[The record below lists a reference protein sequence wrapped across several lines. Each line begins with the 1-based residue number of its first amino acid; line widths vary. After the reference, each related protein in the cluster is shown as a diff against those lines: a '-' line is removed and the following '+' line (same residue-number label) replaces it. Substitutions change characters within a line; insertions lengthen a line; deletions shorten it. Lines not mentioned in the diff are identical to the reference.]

1 MFLGSLL
8 IVAQRDVDLVDLDL
22 PLLVLPLPQ
31 QRGLQSEEVL
41 LPHDAVVEE
50 VQLELT
56 AVGFSEALFALISS
70 FTSFFF
76 GFWISSAAA
85 GTEIS
90 RHLVFLIFLGFL
102 FRIDVTFLHF
112 FSFVFC
118 SVVTRIL

>member
-41 LPHDAVVEE
+41 HHDMEE

-56 AVGFSEALFALISS
+56 AVGFS
-70 FTSFFF
+70 
-76 GFWISSAAA
+76 
-85 GTEIS
+85 
-90 RHLVFLIFLGFL
+90 
-102 FRIDVTFLHF
+102 
-112 FSFVFC
+112 
-118 SVVTRIL
+118 

>member
-31 QRGLQSEEVL
+31 QRCLQSEEVL

-56 AVGFSEALFALISS
+56 AVGFF
-70 FTSFFF
+70 
-76 GFWISSAAA
+76 
-85 GTEIS
+85 
-90 RHLVFLIFLGFL
+90 
-102 FRIDVTFLHF
+102 
-112 FSFVFC
+112 
-118 SVVTRIL
+118 